1 MAKACIVGEKH
12 LILGF
17 KGIGFEIAAVSDPKD
32 LAEELF
38 MLSRRSDIGLIL
50 VTESI
55 AAEAPGVVEEFRTR
69 SDVILT
75 VVPMY
80 EDSPRTGY
88 NEMRKAVE
96 RSMGIDLFKK
106 EEDETSEQE

>member
-17 KGIGFEIAAVSDPKD
+17 KGIGFEIVAVSDPKD

-38 MLSRRSDIGLIL
+38 MLSRRNDIGLIL

-88 NEMRKAVE
+88 NEMRKAIE

>member
-1 MAKACIVGEKH
+1 MAKACIVGEKN

-17 KGIGFEIAAVSDPKD
+17 KGIGFEVVAVSDPKE

-38 MLSRRSDIGLIL
+38 MLSRRSDVGLIL

-55 AAEAPGVVEEFRTR
+55 AAEAPGVIEEFRSR
-69 SDVILT
+69 SSVIVT
-75 VVPMY
+75 VIPMH
-80 EDSPRTGY
+80 EGGPRTGY
-88 NEMRKAVE
+88 NEMRKAIE

-106 EEDETSEQE
+106 EETTEDE

>member
-1 MAKACIVGEKH
+1 VI
-12 LILGF
+12 
-17 KGIGFEIAAVSDPKD
+17 
-32 LAEELF
+32 
-38 MLSRRSDIGLIL
+38 
-50 VTESI
+50 
-55 AAEAPGVVEEFRTR
+55 EEFRSR

-88 NEMRKAVE
+88 NEMRKAIE

-106 EEDETSEQE
+106 EEEAEASKQE